1 MFDDLFNIDN
11 IIVLNFQDVDSARK
25 SCKLNGTEIDSHV
38 IRVDIAGK
46 GKLDKDEGK
55 GPEHD
60 QSKAV
65 FLGNVKFNE
74 QEDNIR
80 KHFEKCGHIID
91 VRIVRDTTTGMGK
104 GFGYVNFD
112 TSDAVEKVSYS
123 HSIIL
128 HGKCSDYTF

>member
-1 MFDDLFNIDN
+1 MT
-11 IIVLNFQDVDSARK
+11 LNLQDVDSAIQ

-55 GPEHD
+55 GQEHD

-91 VRIVRDTTTGMGK
+91 VRLVRDTTTGMGK

-112 TSDAVEKVSYS
+112 TSDAVEKVSVKNCQ
-123 HSIIL
+123 
-128 HGKCSDYTF
+128 GVRQ